1 MKMSD
6 NIRHVSF
13 NHNFHEDLIEERKLY
28 LKYAPTTLM
37 WAGFLRNQVPQDM
50 HIAFCWKIGLTMPN
64 YSPKDTNYEE
74 NII

>member
-1 MKMSD
+1 MSD

-50 HIAFCWKIGLTMPN
+50 HIAFC
-64 YSPKDTNYEE
+64 
-74 NII
+74 

>member
-1 MKMSD
+1 MSD

-37 WAGFLRNQVPQDM
+37 WAGFLKKQLPQDWFDNTKLFSKG
-50 HIAFCWKIGLTMPN
+50 H
-64 YSPKDTNYEE
+64 
-74 NII
+74 